1 LLPYGGDNWCWACV
15 EYFHFVY
22 HNITSYHNTTILKK
36 VQVHFIPIWLFL
48 KNFLRCFLKNVYLY
62 LEGVRNMWYKE
73 RKSNFY
79 ITVTLVIMLAGIW
92 RLKDVYGV
100 DLNGCRT

>member
-1 LLPYGGDNWCWACV
+1 
-15 EYFHFVY
+15 
-22 HNITSYHNTTILKK
+22 
-36 VQVHFIPIWLFL
+36 
-48 KNFLRCFLKNVYLY
+48 
-62 LEGVRNMWYKE
+62 MWYKE